1 MASTTKL
8 ERSTSLGVA
17 RTYTEAM
24 RTMGVASWVALNEA
38 YHRRLCGDPSAP
50 TPIERF
56 DFTKPPPGHFRD
68 LAHPGYVRQRT
79 GKLRLLADAWAR
91 WKSKRFPPGS
101 TEVRGDDTARAA
113 AWAKY
118 ERAIELGLPLLP
130 C

>member
-1 MASTTKL
+1 MTRHSMFAHVAVTTFDG
-8 ERSTSLGVA
+8 RVRALGVA
-17 RTYTEAM
+17 AAE
-24 RTMGVASWVALNEA
+24 ALNEA
-38 YHRRLCGDPSAP
+38 YRRRLRGELPAP

-56 DFTKPPPGHFRD
+56 DFAKPPPGHYRD
-68 LAHPGYVRQRT
+68 LAHPGYVRQGH

-101 TEVRGDDTARAA
+101 TEVRGDDAARAA

-118 ERAIELGLPLLP
+118 ERAIELGLPLPP

>member
-1 MASTTKL
+1 MTRHSMFAHVAVTTFDGHA
-8 ERSTSLGVA
+8 RALGVA
-17 RTYTEAM
+17 AAET
-24 RTMGVASWVALNEA
+24 LNEA
-38 YHRRLCGDPSAP
+38 YRRRLRGERPAP

-101 TEVRGDDTARAA
+101 TEVRGDDAARAA

-118 ERAIELGLPLLP
+118 ERAIELGLPLMP